1 MLCIYGDFIASP
13 LFCRNAMPGDVGGGV
28 CKYVYM
34 YRYVCNKYL
43 LRLLLSGPGKNVI
56 QPAKLF
62 LMEEAL
68 NDLPDHSRSE
78 HLQINGVRGHV
89 KSE

>member
-28 CKYVYM
+28 NM
-34 YRYVCNKYL
+34 YVCNKYL

-68 NDLPDHSRSE
+68 NDLSDHSRSE

-89 KSE
+89 KSK

>member
-13 LFCRNAMPGDVGGGV
+13 LFCRNAMPGDVGGGGV
-28 CKYVYM
+28 NM
-34 YRYVCNKYL
+34 YVCNKYL